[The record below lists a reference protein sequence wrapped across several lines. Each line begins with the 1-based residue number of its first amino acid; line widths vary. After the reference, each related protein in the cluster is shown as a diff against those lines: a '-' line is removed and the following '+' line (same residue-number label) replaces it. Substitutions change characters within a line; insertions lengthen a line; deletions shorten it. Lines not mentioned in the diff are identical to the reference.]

1 LDGPAGA
8 PVSEHTVGDERVAE
22 PRVRAVVG
30 TALLLTAVGAGIFFA
45 DPLTVGALIGLVA
58 CLYLF
63 RAAIFSWPGAALALV
78 VVICLVPA
86 RRYTL
91 PVSLPFAAEPYRIV
105 VVLLLA
111 IIVGALLV
119 DPAFRWRRLEFGGP
133 VGFFFATQLVSIAL
147 NVPGLVDLGLAP
159 NAVISLFSLLVI
171 CAVFVVAR
179 QIFRSRS
186 IVRFT
191 VMATVLCGAL
201 VGALATVERVTRRNV
216 FLDFFS
222 ALPLQRLSE
231 EESLFVKEGTAR
243 AFASAQHPIALA
255 VFLCLLI
262 PLGVYLAR
270 HANWPRHPVPREFF
284 WLGCTMLIALGM
296 VSAVSRT
303 AFVSLAVMLLV
314 ALLLRPKLLPKV
326 ALYGALAACAA
337 LLVSARNVLSM
348 IQELLDPQALIESQM
363 TSPGW
368 TGSGR
373 LADLGPSLEEA
384 AAQPF
389 TGSGLGSRVTMGPGA
404 NAFILDNQYLSTLLE
419 SGALG
424 VLGMLVLLLVPTV
437 RLARFSKMPAERIG
451 GVAPDERQ
459 DLAAAVAVS
468 ISGYVVALFFFDGFS
483 FIQTLLTFFLLLAA
497 GSWALAGERQP
508 LWTERRALRV
518 REREAVPT

>member
-1 LDGPAGA
+1 
-8 PVSEHTVGDERVAE
+8 VSEHTVGDERVAE
-22 PRVRAVVG
+22 PRVRAIVG

-191 VMATVLCGAL
+191 LMATVLCGAL

-296 VSAVSRT
+296 VSAARRH
-303 AFVSLAVMLLV
+303 AARRPAV
-314 ALLLRPKLLPKV
+314 A
-326 ALYGALAACAA
+326 
-337 LLVSARNVLSM
+337 S
-348 IQELLDPQALIESQM
+348 
-363 TSPGW
+363 
-368 TGSGR
+368 
-373 LADLGPSLEEA
+373 EA
-384 AAQPF
+384 AAQ
-389 TGSGLGSRVTMGPGA
+389 
-404 NAFILDNQYLSTLLE
+404 
-419 SGALG
+419 SGALRGARGMWG
-424 VLGMLVLLLVPTV
+424 VAGVGAQRVVDDHGTARPAGAH
-437 RLARFSKMPAERIG
+437 RIADDLARVDRFGSARRPRPEPRAG
-451 GVAPDERQ
+451 G
-459 DLAAAVAVS
+459 LAA
-468 ISGYVVALFFFDGFS
+468 LHR
-483 FIQTLLTFFLLLAA
+483 
-497 GSWALAGERQP
+497 ERPRQP
-508 LWTERRALRV
+508 GDDGPGCQRLHPRQP
-518 REREAVPT
+518 VPVDAA